1 MTGGVEQT
9 LPRSLRPNA
18 GAERQQHGKGEQ
30 GLGFDQALGKDDAP
44 SHGATANGRQVTGP
58 TDEAPKWI
66 RFGSKLG
73 AAINKIPV
81 LHSKAV
87 PADGAGAA
95 QPAGTEFLDQT
106 AESALFDDADEP
118 RTTGR
123 ADDGLDIDAVPGPVI
138 QPDLPAPAK
147 DGAGLDNI
155 EGDDPTRNRASVV
168 PVSSAAVPSVIGAGE
183 TTQLA
188 QRTTTSH
195 RQRNDDASATGGE
208 HPAGDHRATGKGA
221 SREGQ
226 AELSS
231 ILPKA
236 ESSDRAL
243 SPRREQAVGLGAANA
258 QHSAKEP
265 DLKSEHSEQARLAAR
280 ATVLS
285 EQSFPAPLRS
295 TSLALAETLAMT
307 GSLKFVPGGPLLGAI
322 RAPLHTAPAH
332 SLSLQLHPAE
342 LGMVTAT
349 LRFAGEQL
357 TIELQVENDDAYRTL
372 ATDSETLV
380 KSLRAMGY
388 DIDRVTVLQ
397 PAAPTSTQARGDIT
411 ASSQAQFR
419 QGNEQMSS
427 GGSGN
432 GGTGSR
438 QPEGGSANASANTQ
452 GASMGDRDHAGGVY
466 I

>member
-9 LPRSLRPNA
+9 LPRSFRPNA
-18 GAERQQHGKGEQ
+18 GADRQQHGKGEQ
-30 GLGFDQALGKDDAP
+30 GLGFDQALGKDNAP
-44 SHGATANGRQVTGP
+44 SHGATANGRPVTEA
-58 TDEAPKWI
+58 TDEAPEWI

-73 AAINKIPV
+73 AAINRIPV

-87 PADGAGAA
+87 PADGAAE
-95 QPAGTEFLDQT
+95 PAGADFPYHTS
-106 AESALFDDADEP
+106 ESALVDDADEP
-118 RTTGR
+118 RTTGH
-123 ADDGLDIDAVPGPVI
+123 ADDGLTIDAVPGPVI
-138 QPDLPAPAK
+138 QPDPPAPAH
-147 DGAGLDNI
+147 DGADLDNI
-155 EGDDPTRNRASVV
+155 KGGDPTGNRPPVV
-168 PVSSAAVPSVIGAGE
+168 PVSSAAAPSVMNAGD
-183 TTQLA
+183 TAQLA
-188 QRTTTSH
+188 QRGTTLH
-195 RQRNDDASATGGE
+195 RQRNDDASAAGGE

-231 ILPKA
+231 ILAKSA
-236 ESSDRAL
+236 ASDQAP

-258 QHSAKEP
+258 EHSAKET

-285 EQSFPAPLRS
+285 EQSFPAPVRS

-307 GSLKFVPGGPLLGAI
+307 GSLKFVPGGPLLGATL
-322 RAPLHTAPAH
+322 APLHTAPAH

-349 LRFAGEQL
+349 LKIAGEQL
-357 TIELQVENDDAYRTL
+357 TVELQVENDDAYRTL

-397 PAAPTSTQARGDIT
+397 PAAQTSTQARGDT
-411 ASSQAQFR
+411 PASSQAPFR

-438 QPEGGSANASANTQ
+438 QPEGGSSNASANTQ
-452 GASMGDRDHAGGVY
+452 GASMGNRDDAGGVY